1 MFKFVVGLFAL
12 AVSALAAPAPF
23 DLPAGVGLTVVD
35 GTTRLVTG
43 ATLGV
48 VLPRV
53 GVTPPA
59 GFNITSIGVNG
70 SGCPAGTAY
79 YVLSADR
86 TAVTVTFSNFYAIA
100 GPGIAISENRKNCQI
115 ALGVRIP
122 GGFSFGIA
130 TVDYRGYYQLD
141 SKVTAVQQAKYY
153 FQSQLQ
159 QATARST
166 LNGPV
171 LGSDYTYRDQFDLT
185 ATVLSP
191 CGANAVLNIVS
202 SLQISNASNKNG
214 SGYIATDSVDTKLQ
228 QTFGF
233 QWLKC

>member
-1 MFKFVVGLFAL
+1 
-12 AVSALAAPAPF
+12 
-23 DLPAGVGLTVVD
+23 
-35 GTTRLVTG
+35 
-43 ATLGV
+43 
-48 VLPRV
+48 
-53 GVTPPA
+53 
-59 GFNITSIGVNG
+59 TSIGVNG

-79 YVLSADR
+79 YVLSTDR
-86 TAVTVTFSNFYAIA
+86 TAVTVTFSNFYALA
-100 GPGIAISENRKNCQI
+100 GPDVSISENRKNCQI

-141 SKVTAVQQAKYY
+141 AKVTAVQQAKYY
-153 FQSQLQ
+153 FQSQLT

-166 LNGPV
+166 LTGPV
-171 LGSDYTYRDQFDLT
+171 NGADYTYRDQFDLT

-202 SLQISNASNKNG
+202 SLQISNAANKSG